1 MYKKKFQLKKNSG
14 ANHSRNIIAKHIEVQ
29 NVLSNKHIQVHV
41 HDHLLFLTFLK
52 NSDKFQLYASKR
64 LFTFYAIIN
73 NKNINLQLIC

>member
-1 MYKKKFQLKKNSG
+1 MYKKKFQLKKKLRSQSQQEYSSKTYRG
-14 ANHSRNIIAKHIEVQ
+14 S

-73 NKNINLQLIC
+73 NKNINLQLVC